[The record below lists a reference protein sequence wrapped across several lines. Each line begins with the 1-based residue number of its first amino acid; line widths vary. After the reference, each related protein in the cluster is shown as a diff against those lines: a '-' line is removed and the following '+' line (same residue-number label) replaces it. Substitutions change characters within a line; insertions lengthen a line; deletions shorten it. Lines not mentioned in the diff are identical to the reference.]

1 MPDPEAV
8 SIFIL
13 PPSLAELKRRLI
25 ARGTESAAKVAL
37 RQSKTLEEIGC
48 IRDYD
53 YYIINDIID
62 ETVDKII
69 HVIES
74 EHAKVSHDADEI
86 VRRYKEEFE
95 S

>member
-1 MPDPEAV
+1 ME
-8 SIFIL
+8 
-13 PPSLAELKRRLI
+13 
-25 ARGTESAAKVAL
+25 
-37 RQSKTLEEIGC
+37 
-48 IRDYD
+48 Y
-53 YYIINDIID
+53 